1 MYVSVRDRPGGAT
14 DTDPARPVVRVA
26 ATVVLLGIVSLLTD
40 VSSEMVNAVLP
51 LYLTATMGMG
61 LLAYG
66 FVDGLYQ
73 GVSGLVRI
81 AGGYLG
87 DLREQPKWIAT
98 LGYGLSAVSRLA
110 MLPAHGFG
118 AITGVVTADRLGKG
132 LRTAPRDALI
142 ANATDPSMLGRA
154 FGVHR
159 TLDTVGAAIGP
170 VVAFALLWAVP
181 GGYSS
186 IWVVSFAF
194 AVVGVAVLV
203 LFVPNRR
210 TTPGTGRVKGR
221 ELLRLMVGP
230 NMRRPIVAAALL
242 GLLTVGDGFL
252 YLALERR
259 DNFAARWFPLLY
271 VGTNIAYLIL
281 AIPLGR
287 LSDRI
292 GRARILIGGHVALVL
307 VYLSGALPAIGPL
320 WTLVT
325 LALLGAF
332 YAATDGVLSA
342 LVSPLVPAS
351 ARGTGLAAVQTVQV
365 LARFASSVAFG
376 GLWVA
381 MGPHNGLLLIAG
393 LLAAVL
399 PVAAWLL
406 RPADRSARVAA

>member
-1 MYVSVRDRPGGAT
+1 MYVSVRDRPRGTSSAGRT
-14 DTDPARPVVRVA
+14 GRVA
-26 ATVVLLGIVSLLTD
+26 TTVVLLGIVSLLTD

-51 LYLTATMGMG
+51 LYLTATIGMG

-66 FVDGLYQ
+66 FIDGLYQ

-87 DLREQPKWIAT
+87 DLRAQPKWVAT
-98 LGYGLSAVSRLA
+98 AGYGLSALSRLA
-110 MLPAHGFG
+110 MLPAHGFA
-118 AITGVVTADRLGKG
+118 AISGVVTADRLGKG

-142 ANATDPSMLGRA
+142 ADATDPSMLGRA

-181 GGYSS
+181 DGYSS
-186 IWVVSFAF
+186 VWVVSFAF

-210 TTPGTGRVKGR
+210 PGVPANRVRGR
-221 ELLRLMVGP
+221 ELLRTIVGRT
-230 NMRRPIVAAALL
+230 MRRPLLAAGIL

-252 YLALERR
+252 YLALARR
-259 DNFAARWFPLLY
+259 DDLAARWFPLLY
-271 VGTNIAYLIL
+271 VGTNIAYLSL
-281 AIPLGR
+281 AVPFGR
-287 LSDRI
+287 LADRL
-292 GRARILIGGHVALVL
+292 GRARVLVGGHAVLVL

-320 WTLVT
+320 WTVVT
-325 LALLGAF
+325 LVLLGTF

-351 ARGTGLAAVQTVQV
+351 ARGTGIAAAQTVQV
-365 LARFASSVAFG
+365 LARFGSSVAFG

-381 MGPHNGLLLIAG
+381 LGPRTGLLLVAG
-393 LLAAVL
+393 LLAAAL
-399 PVAAWLL
+399 PLAAWLL
-406 RPADRSARVAA
+406 WPADRAARATG

>member
-1 MYVSVRDRPGGAT
+1 MYVSVRDRPGAT
-14 DTDPARPVVRVA
+14 GTGPARPVGRVA

-40 VSSEMVNAVLP
+40 ISSEMVNAVLP

-61 LLAYG
+61 LIAYG

-87 DLREQPKWIAT
+87 DLRSQPKWIAA
-98 LGYGLSAVSRLA
+98 LGYGLSAVTRLA
-110 MLPAHGFG
+110 MLPAHGFA
-118 AITGVVTADRLGKG
+118 AISGVVTADRLGKG

-142 ANATDPSMLGRA
+142 ADATDPSMLGRA

-170 VVAFALLWAVP
+170 VLAFALLFAVP

-210 TTPGTGRVKGR
+210 TAPTQNRVPGRQ
-221 ELLRLMVGP
+221 LLRAMVGR
-230 NMRRPIVAAALL
+230 NMRRPLVAAGLL

-259 DNFAARWFPLLY
+259 DNFAAQWFPLLY
-271 VGTNIAYLIL
+271 VGTNVAYLVL

-287 LSDRI
+287 LADRF
-292 GRARILIGGHVALVL
+292 GRARVLIGGHVVLVL

-320 WTLVT
+320 WTVVT
-325 LALLGAF
+325 LVLLGTF
-332 YAATDGVLSA
+332 YAATDGVLPA
-342 LVSPLVPAS
+342 LISPLVPAA
-351 ARGTGLAAVQTVQV
+351 ARGTGIAAAQTVQV
-365 LARFASSVAFG
+365 LARFGSSVAFG

-381 MGPHNGLLLIAG
+381 MGPRNGLFLVAG
-393 LLAAVL
+393 LLAAAL
-399 PVAAWLL
+399 PVAAWLVW
-406 RPADRSARVAA
+406 PVDRAARAAS